1 MRFRYRFRGKV
12 NSQFV
17 IRGMLFRVGS
27 KIDFCLT
34 EQEVEF
40 AKKHCTVIE
49 IIDREPPVV
58 VDPTPAPT
66 PKPTPKPKQ
75 ENIVKE
81 AKANDGARKKT
92 NRQVKV

>member
-1 MRFRYRFRGKV
+1 MDYRYKVKGVVQKPFILRGV
-12 NSQFV
+12 HFAN
-17 IRGMLFRVGS
+17 
-27 KIDFCLT
+27 KIDFDMGIT
-34 EQEVEF
+34 ETELPFIKERCNILDIKDLSQ
-40 AKKHCTVIE
+40 K
-49 IIDREPPVV
+49 V